1 LIIASSLLILGFG
14 GWKLKEQSPQWQQMS
29 LSLTQEGSANVKF
42 KSAQKFGM
50 EAASLAQNPPHP
62 LKVWQQAETKWH
74 QAIILLDSIP
84 DETSVYAQA
93 NKKSVY
99 YQINYK
105 SISQRILVEKQALV
119 NLESAQ
125 KLAIEANILVNSSPH
140 SLLVR
145 QQAQYKW
152 VQAINLLQ
160 AIPESTSVS
169 VKAKEMLPIY
179 KNNYA
184 ATSQIQPF

>member
-1 LIIASSLLILGFG
+1 
-14 GWKLKEQSPQWQQMS
+14 MN
-29 LSLTQEGSANVKF
+29 LSLTQEASANAKF

-50 EAASLAQNPPHP
+50 EAASLVQKPPHP
-62 LKVWQQAETKWH
+62 LKVWQQAQNKWH
-74 QAIILLDSIP
+74 QAIILLDSISHK
-84 DETSVYAQA
+84 TSVYDRA
-93 NKKSVY
+93 KKKLAY

-105 SISQRILVEKQALV
+105 SISQRILVEKKALA

-125 KLAIEANILVNSSPH
+125 KLAIEANFFANSSPH
-140 SLLVR
+140 SLLFR

-169 VKAKEMLPIY
+169 VQAKEMLTMY

-184 ATSQIQPF
+184 AISQI